1 MILGA
6 GLSLARAAAVTRV
19 RPPLTSTRASRTP
32 RGPAGRS
39 ASGTTTTAMEASTY
53 GEHSVHFASGG
64 QTDADAAV
72 AAAVAR
78 AGVSVVLG
86 SKSFTRKAIL
96 TEMGLPYRVVVADI
110 AEKAIRMDTPVALV
124 AALAGA
130 KADTIVA
137 RLRNGTAKS
146 VGDDDVTSFDTTRSL
161 LITCDQ
167 VVVHEG
173 AIREKPES
181 EAQARLFVRSYGDAP
196 ATTVGAVAV
205 TDVLTGERFGPIVDR
220 CSVFFDPIPDDVV
233 DALIAEG
240 TCLHCAGGLMVE
252 HPKMISLTKKTE
264 GSTDA
269 LMGLSKASVGELLL
283 RALEKRERC

>member
-6 GLSLARAAAVTRV
+6 GLSLARAAAVARV
-19 RPPLTSTRASRTP
+19 RPPLTSRRASRTP

-53 GEHSVHFASGG
+53 GEHSVHVASGG
-64 QTDADAAV
+64 QTDADATV

-78 AGVSVVLG
+78 AGVAVVLG

-96 TEMGLPYRVVVADI
+96 AEMGVPYRVVVADI
-110 AEKAIRMDTPVALV
+110 DEKAIRMDTPEALV
-124 AALAGA
+124 AALADA
-130 KADTIVA
+130 KADAIVA
-137 RLRNGTAKS
+137 RMRSDA
-146 VGDDDVTSFDTTRSL
+146 DDADDAL

-181 EAQARLFVRSYGDAP
+181 EAEARAFVRSYGASP
-196 ATTVGAVAV
+196 ATTVGAVLV
-205 TDVLTGERFGPIVDR
+205 TDLATGERFGPIVDR
-220 CSVFFDPIPDDVV
+220 CVVHFDPIPDDVV
-233 DALIAEG
+233 DHLIAEG

-252 HPKMISLTKKTE
+252 HPKMTALTRKTE

-269 LMGLSKASVGELLL
+269 LMGLSKASVGGLLL
-283 RALEKRERC
+283 RALEKRRRHE